1 MLLPPLRVQEPIAL
15 VTGRE
20 VGDCRMDGGNGPLQ
34 PTRKTSLRA
43 WLLTVSEAC
52 LQLPNVWQGRS
63 LAAPSDNEE
72 IPNHELGDLLAQSTS
87 RPYPNIYARR
97 IFQAVVSVDIIPS
110 TEQ

>member
-1 MLLPPLRVQEPIAL
+1 MLLLPLRIQEPIAL

-20 VGDCRMDGGNGPLQ
+20 VGGCRMDGGNGPLQ

-52 LQLPNVWQGRS
+52 FQLPNVWQGRP
-63 LAAPSDNEE
+63 LAAPSDSGG
-72 IPNHELGDLLAQSTS
+72 IPNHELGDLLARSTS
-87 RPYPNIYARR
+87 RPHPNISARR
-97 IFQAVVSVDIIPS
+97 IFQAVANVDIIPS